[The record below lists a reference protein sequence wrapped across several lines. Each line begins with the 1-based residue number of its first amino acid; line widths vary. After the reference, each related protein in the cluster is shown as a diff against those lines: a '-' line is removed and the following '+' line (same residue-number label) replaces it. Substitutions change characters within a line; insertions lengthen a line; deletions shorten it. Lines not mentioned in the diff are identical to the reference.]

1 MKNNNQ
7 LFYLRQFVHLMAKG
21 EEPRTAFNILV
32 NEVPKSQLESW
43 QQAHTIYEAT
53 QSLER
58 AFEKLDIGTSSPII
72 EQLRRG
78 KELGLNEQEV
88 LQHFSVANSSE
99 MQIAQIIKSRLI
111 RILSYS
117 AFLSV
122 IALVILNIFSFYVIP
137 TYTNLLVDESMYPTS
152 LVYTID
158 ALRMQ
163 SWWSLLLYLPP
174 ILIIGVFVIASLSQ
188 AEAFTRNRIITRLP
202 LMKGIAKQLGR
213 VNFIQNLRN
222 FHKRL
227 PDNNAELVK
236 TINTPFFS
244 SSDQFT
250 FDELFNEQEK
260 EQLLALLKLDT
271 FEQES
276 SELIG
281 KIETQAIESS
291 HQKTGIIA
299 ILLHLL
305 LIYIVYQIVSSI
317 YLPIFQLGTGF

>member
-7 LFYLRQFVHLMAKG
+7 LFYLRQFVHLMTKG

-32 NEVPKSQLESW
+32 NEVPSDQLDNW

-58 AFEKLDIGTSSPII
+58 AFEKLDIRTSSPII

-78 KELGLNEQEV
+78 KELGLNEQEI
-88 LQHFSVANSSE
+88 LQHFSAANSTE
-99 MQIAQIIKSRLI
+99 MQIAQIIKSRLL

-137 TYTNLLVDESMYPTS
+137 TYTNLLVDESMYPSS

-174 ILIIGVFVIASLSQ
+174 ILIIGVFVIASFSRV
-188 AEAFTRNRIITRLP
+188 ETFTRNKIITRLP

-213 VNFIQNLRN
+213 VNFIQNLKN

-227 PDNNAELVK
+227 PDNNADLLK
-236 TINTPFFS
+236 TISTPFFS

-260 EQLLALLKLDT
+260 EQILALLKLDT

-276 SELIG
+276 SELIS

-305 LIYIVYQIVSSI
+305 LIYIVYQIVASI